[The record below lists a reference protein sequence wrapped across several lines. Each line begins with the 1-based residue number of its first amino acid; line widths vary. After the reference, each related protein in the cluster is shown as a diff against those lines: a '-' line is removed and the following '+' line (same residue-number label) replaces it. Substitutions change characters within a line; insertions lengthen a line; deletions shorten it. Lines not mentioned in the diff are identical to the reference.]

1 MSSGPLFLATNFRV
15 PAGTLAT
22 DGAIENSWRPTDTLV
37 VPDGAG
43 DAALADAATLAAVPL
58 VATALAAGAVV
69 GEVLP
74 L

>member
-1 MSSGPLFLATNFRV
+1 MA
-15 PAGTLAT
+15 PAMPR
-22 DGAIENSWRPTDTLV
+22 WPMRR
-37 VPDGAG
+37 
-43 DAALADAATLAAVPL
+43 TLAAVPL

>member
-1 MSSGPLFLATNFRV
+1 MA
-15 PAGTLAT
+15 
-22 DGAIENSWRPTDTLV
+22 NSWRPTDTLV
-37 VPDGAG
+37 LPDGAG

>member
-1 MSSGPLFLATNFRV
+1 LATNFTV

-22 DGAIENSWRPTDTLV
+22 DGTMANSWRPTDTLV

-43 DAALADAATLAAVPL
+43 DAAVADAGTLAAVPL